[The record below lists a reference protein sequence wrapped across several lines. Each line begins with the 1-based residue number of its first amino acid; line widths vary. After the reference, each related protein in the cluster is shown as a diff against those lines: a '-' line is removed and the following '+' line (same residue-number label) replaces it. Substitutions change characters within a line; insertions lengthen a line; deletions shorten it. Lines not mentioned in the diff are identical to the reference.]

1 MVEGR
6 VKTEEA
12 EKLIK
17 SALDLIDEK
26 NYSTAQEHVD
36 KAYKIFKEEHFT
48 EGISICLSLIS
59 FSFLS
64 ISF

>member
-36 KAYKIFKEEHFT
+36 KAYKIFKEEHF
-48 EGISICLSLIS
+48 GLLRRKI
-59 FSFLS
+59 
-64 ISF
+64 